1 MTEEMH
7 RHYLEFGP
15 FTYPGLYGDYFRSL
29 PDDPSELGH
38 LISHQ
43 IIHRVTL
50 REGNKNANFDLRY
63 GDMERWPWYR
73 SECQAGRP
81 GVRAGPGRGAQAG
94 ADLPV
99 RVGAGNVHL

>member
-43 IIHRVTL
+43 IISNTFR
-50 REGNKNANFDLRY
+50 
-63 GDMERWPWYR
+63 
-73 SECQAGRP
+73 
-81 GVRAGPGRGAQAG
+81 
-94 ADLPV
+94 
-99 RVGAGNVHL
+99 

>member
-73 SECQAGRP
+73 SECQDDIYLTCSTAATTTRTSGWTGRISLK
-81 GVRAGPGRGAQAG
+81 RISS
-94 ADLPV
+94 
-99 RVGAGNVHL
+99 